1 MFTLEYSAKAITD
14 LKKLPKTVQLR
25 ILDKMD
31 IYAAQPDPGTFA
43 KVLSGRSESRF
54 RVGDYRAIVDLDKK
68 TKTILVLRVGKRDTI
83 YGIKT

>member
-1 MFTLEYSAKAITD
+1 MFILEYSAKAITD

-31 IYAAQPDPGTFA
+31 TYAAQSDPGIFA
-43 KVLSGRSESRF
+43 KELSGRSESRF

-68 TKTILVLRVGKRDTI
+68 TETILVLRVGKRDTI
-83 YGIKT
+83 YGIKI